1 MARSKLNFLIQFL
14 LYYLAIINL
23 GKQKR
28 IIDLQSECEITI
40 SRKQLAD
47 TFA

>member
-23 GKQKR
+23 GKTKKNHWF
-28 IIDLQSECEITI
+28 TI
-40 SRKQLAD
+40 RMWNYYQ
-47 TFA
+47 